1 MKKEKYVQ
9 FVLKVKYLNV
19 FKLCGIIIKNKGDFK
34 MVDSIIGFLVDNSLL
49 INSIASLFVIA
60 SAVFVGFQSKVFF
73 NDYNKKHKKEEFENS
88 FKLTQYYINN
98 IIPQMSVILAVFKS
112 IGVESILKNRLK
124 NQVLSDFDKEEFQL
138 IFEKTTIQDLCDM
151 IKKTKLEVLLPV
163 LNIDRSKLP
172 GCLECDYHEYL
183 KCNNVVKNKKQ
194 DEERSESYRKLLVS
208 RFFALFTD
216 TKNEIEYFSMY
227 FNSNLAE
234 EEVIFDSLHQTFID
248 FVRMLY
254 PFIAMHNTKSVH
266 GRKYFSNTIELYKRW
281 SLKEK
286 EIATKAK
293 SAISA
298 IEQGDLKHKKI

>member
-1 MKKEKYVQ
+1 
-9 FVLKVKYLNV
+9 
-19 FKLCGIIIKNKGDFK
+19 
-34 MVDSIIGFLVDNSLL
+34 MVDSIIRFLVDNSLL

-112 IGVESILKNRLK
+112 IGVENILKNRLK
-124 NQVLSDFDKEEFQL
+124 NQVLSDFDNEEFQL

-183 KCNNVVKNKKQ
+183 KCNSEVKNKKQ
-194 DEERSESYRKLLVS
+194 NEERSESYRKLLVS
-208 RFFALFTD
+208 RFFAMLTD

-293 SAISA
+293 TAISA

>member
-1 MKKEKYVQ
+1 
-9 FVLKVKYLNV
+9 
-19 FKLCGIIIKNKGDFK
+19 

-208 RFFALFTD
+208 RFFAMLTD